1 MTQTGAHP
9 RASVRF
15 RAARGILPG
24 LLALFG
30 AWLVA
35 SPAAAQIGSERYAAM
50 VMEARTGRV
59 LVAANA
65 DEPRYPASLT
75 KMMTVY
81 MLFEA
86 LRDGRVQLTTPI
98 RMSEE
103 AASRPP
109 SKLGLPAGM
118 TLSVEQAIYALVTRS
133 ANDVAAAVGEHL
145 AGSEDRFA
153 QLMTLR
159 ARAIGMTRTTFRNAS
174 GLPDPDNISTARD
187 MATLGQ
193 RLIADFPSRYHYF
206 STVYFSWGRT
216 VIRNH
221 NRMLGDYDGADGI
234 KTGFIR
240 DSGFNIVTSALR
252 DGVRLV
258 GVTMGGSSW
267 VERDR
272 HMGALLDQGF
282 AQMGVAPRPPS
293 SIMAA
298 AVPTA
303 RAATAARAAVPDR
316 RAGTTRSAATQQ
328 ARVGARRGTT
338 AARAATQAVRAPA
351 PRATAQRPPV
361 PRVSAAP
368 AARTTAAPAARTAA
382 PRRTAQAAPRV
393 EQGSRASTPA
403 LPRPVPRAVSTTT
416 NRR

>member
-1 MTQTGAHP
+1 MPQTRVEP
-9 RASVRF
+9 CASAPQ
-15 RAARGILPG
+15 RAARRVLAGIA
-24 LLALFG
+24 ALCA
-30 AWLVA
+30 AWLA
-35 SPAAAQIGSERYAAM
+35 PAPAAAQIGSDRYAAM
-50 VMEARTGRV
+50 VVEARSGRV
-59 LVAANA
+59 LIAANA
-65 DEPRYPASLT
+65 DEQRYPASLT
-75 KMMTVY
+75 KMMTLY

-98 RMSEE
+98 RMSQE

-109 SKLGLPAGM
+109 SKLGLPVGA
-118 TLSVEQAIYALVTRS
+118 TLTVEQAILALVTKS

-145 AGSEDRFA
+145 AGSEERFG
-153 QLMTLR
+153 QVMTMR

-174 GLPDPDNISTARD
+174 GLPDPDNVTTARD
-187 MATLGQ
+187 MATLGL
-193 RLIADFPSRYHYF
+193 RLINDFPNRYRYF
-206 STVYFSWGRT
+206 STVHFSWGRT
-216 VIRNH
+216 MIRNH
-221 NRMLGDYDGADGI
+221 NRMLGDYEGADGI

-298 AVPTA
+298 AVPAVGAA
-303 RAATAARAAVPDR
+303 RAATAARGAAPDR
-316 RAGTTRSAATQQ
+316 RAVSTRAAATQS
-328 ARVGARRGTT
+328 RVGTGRGTT
-338 AARAATQAVRAPA
+338 AARAATQAVARPA
-351 PRATAQRPPV
+351 PRPPAPRPV
-361 PRVSAAP
+361 AAAP
-368 AARTTAAPAARTAA
+368 ARRTSQATA
-382 PRRTAQAAPRV
+382 PRI

-403 LPRPVPRAVSTTT
+403 LPRPVPRTRAQAQ
-416 NRR
+416 R